1 MPIYEYR
8 CEACGQQEEKLQS
21 FSAPDAH
28 DCPECEVPGGMKRQ
42 LSAAAFSLSGGG
54 WYAQGYGAGK
64 GDSDAA
70 PKEASKPAAPLGG
83 CAGGC
88 ACH

>member
-21 FSAPDAH
+21 FSAPESH
-28 DCPECEVPGGMKRQ
+28 DCPECEAAGGMKRQ

-64 GDSDAA
+64 ATATEA
-70 PKEASKPAAPLGG
+70 PKPAAPSGG
-83 CAGGC
+83 CSGGC

>member
-8 CEACGQQEEKLQS
+8 CEACGLEEEKLQS
-21 FSAPDAH
+21 FSAPESH
-28 DCPECEVPGGMKRQ
+28 DCPECEAPGGMKRQ
-42 LSAAAFSLSGGG
+42 LSAAAFNLSGGG

-64 GDSDAA
+64 GGGAA
-70 PKEASKPAAPLGG
+70 SAPEAPKPAAPRGG